1 MLAVHLNCIMYKPK
15 CKPHLKSFLFTKF
28 NHAVVT
34 NVVAFLAY
42 LYMKMNTKK
51 FEVLHCLLVQI
62 SYEILHE
69 QKAASAICLPFA
81 ENLVCLN
88 LLKF

>member
-15 CKPHLKSFLFTKF
+15 CKSLLKPLFTKF
-28 NHAVVT
+28 NHAVIT
-34 NVVAFLAY
+34 NVFLAY
-42 LYMKMNTKK
+42 LYMKMNTKLQK

-69 QKAASAICLPFA
+69 QKAVSAISLPFT
-81 ENLVCLN
+81 ESLVSLN